1 MDWTVLLSYWA
12 MTRVSDSR
20 HVVDWTKLENGPRID
35 RVEINWFSSAEVKCL
50 VYGYQS
56 SSAQYFGQRCMS
68 LSLVI
73 ANQNWDGYACHFSLE
88 LLLVSFQHLLSALV
102 PLHIIE
108 VQRAKDLSFL
118 FLLWG
123 FQAVLSALVSL
134 YISEA
139 QRADVKELARQ
150 TSGTSLFLGR
160 QHREVIVVRFIR

>member
-1 MDWTVLLSYWA
+1 M
-12 MTRVSDSR
+12 
-20 HVVDWTKLENGPRID
+20 
-35 RVEINWFSSAEVKCL
+35 
-50 VYGYQS
+50 
-56 SSAQYFGQRCMS
+56 
-68 LSLVI
+68 
-73 ANQNWDGYACHFSLE
+73 
-88 LLLVSFQHLLSALV
+88 LSALV